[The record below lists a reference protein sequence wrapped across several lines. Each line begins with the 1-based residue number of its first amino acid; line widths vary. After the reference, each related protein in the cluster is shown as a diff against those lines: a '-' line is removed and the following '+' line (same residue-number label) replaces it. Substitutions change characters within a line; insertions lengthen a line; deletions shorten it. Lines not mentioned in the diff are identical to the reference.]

1 MVTEWHVKYTV
12 YKHYCATSVSPLNNY
27 TIFWEFSCGSASVW
41 SCHHS
46 SSGHCCGT
54 GLSLGLRTSTCWKQP
69 KKKKIVL
76 NYTNFWNRRCFFTRY
91 YFLFCIH
98 VFSDYEP
105 PSGQQVKQKFCASHI
120 LVKTHFNFFASCWWN
135 IYCKSFSNYQI
146 LKYINI
152 CRFTLCNQWQ
162 YHCRKNMQATF
173 HTFYK
178 IAQLLSPA
186 HISYTSI

>member
-1 MVTEWHVKYTV
+1 MVQQVSGVVTTAAQVTAVARVWVLAWELPHV
-12 YKHYCATSVSPLNNY
+12 
-27 TIFWEFSCGSASVW
+27 GSSQ
-41 SCHHS
+41 
-46 SSGHCCGT
+46 
-54 GLSLGLRTSTCWKQP
+54 K

-120 LVKTHFNFFASCWWN
+120 LVKTHFNFFASCRWN